1 MRTIKEYFGVTLIII
16 GVVIFAIDYFAKID
30 SNIPLLAGLASVLI
44 GVIGQIWSM
53 KRENNGTKNK

>member
-1 MRTIKEYFGVTLIII
+1 MIII

-53 KRENNGTKNK
+53 KKENNGTKNK

>member
-1 MRTIKEYFGVTLIII
+1 MRTIKVYFGVTLIII

-30 SNIPLLAGLASVLI
+30 SNIPLLTGLASVLI